1 MQLGEK
7 IRLSQRISTQLLAIL
22 FCIAVLVLGGLAVT
36 AYQLV
41 QIQENLGDL
50 RNEALPRLIKL
61 SQLSQ
66 DAAATIA
73 IAPALSSQPTRF
85 EFETLLS
92 RIKDKQAS
100 QEALIADLAPLL
112 TDEAAVQ
119 VIKSNGQALSGNL
132 KQLTD
137 VVSQQIDVRKSLE
150 QYVEFLRAT
159 AKALRAGLRT
169 DRSPLLLQSLAAN
182 VALLNALLDPNAARL
197 SQNWRSAKAEVEVVQ
212 RSLEAVT
219 KRRATPTPNEKDPT
233 QELLSFWSG
242 QETQMFED
250 KRSELSND
258 FKIKAL
264 AEENSLIANRLV
276 ISASNEFSRASDKL
290 EAQIETVALI
300 TRITLVIMVLV
311 AVAFGAGNYSVWLA
325 LKNRIFKRLDRIR
338 DSLQRFAQDR
348 RASNADQRPDE
359 IGGISRSL
367 IQYME
372 VIAERETE
380 LSQKTKVLEGLSNQ
394 LSKYLSPQV
403 YSSIFAGK
411 QEVKLTSKRKKL
423 TIFFSDIVGFTQT
436 ADRLESEDLSQLL
449 NQYLTAMS
457 QIALAYGATIDKYV
471 GDAILAF
478 FGDPE
483 SRGVKEDAVACVTM
497 AIAMRK
503 KMGGLADDWREAGI
517 DKPLQVRIGITTGY
531 CTVGN
536 FGSEDRLDYTIIGG
550 AVNTASRLQSL
561 APPNEIIISYETYAL
576 VRDQILCEEHGEVE
590 VKGIAY
596 PVTTYKVVD
605 TLETLQRQA
614 HHFLEKQPHMTVDF
628 DLNRMNVDELDRA
641 QKTLE
646 DALRVLNSWKDD
658 QNTG

>member
-1 MQLGEK
+1 MHLEEK
-7 IRLSQRISTQLLAIL
+7 ISLSQRISTLLLAIL
-22 FCIAVLVLGGLAVT
+22 FGIAVLVLGGLAVT
-36 AYQLV
+36 AYRLV
-41 QIQENLGDL
+41 QIQENLGNL

-73 IAPALSSQPTRF
+73 IAPALSRQPTRF

-100 QEALIADLAPLL
+100 QEALIAELALLL
-112 TDEAAVQ
+112 TDEAAAQ
-119 VIKSNGQALSGNL
+119 VIESNGQALSGNL
-132 KQLTD
+132 KSLTD
-137 VVSQQIDVRKSLE
+137 VVSDQIDTRKSLE
-150 QYVEFLRAT
+150 QDIEFLRTT
-159 AKALRAGLRT
+159 AKALRAGSGS
-169 DRSPLLLQSLAAN
+169 DSNPAHPEALAAN
-182 VALLNALLDPNAARL
+182 VTLLNALLDPNAARL
-197 SQNWRSAKAEVEVVQ
+197 SQNWRSARAEMEVVQ
-212 RSLEAVT
+212 RSLEVT
-219 KRRATPTPNEKDPT
+219 SEQGAAATAQD
-233 QELLSFWSG
+233 QGQAHDLLGFWSE
-242 QETQMFED
+242 QQARILED
-250 KRSELSND
+250 KRNELSNE

-276 ISASNEFSRASDKL
+276 ISASNEFSRASSNL
-290 EAQIETVALI
+290 EAQIENVAVI
-300 TRITLVIMVLV
+300 TRITLVVMVLV

-325 LKNRIFKRLDRIR
+325 LQTRVFRRLNRIR

-348 RASNADQRPDE
+348 RPSDADRRSDE

-367 IQYME
+367 IHYME
-372 VIAERETE
+372 VIDEREAE
-380 LSQKTKVLEGLSNQ
+380 LAQKTQVLEGLSNQ

-403 YSSIFAGK
+403 YNSIFSGK

-457 QIALAYGATIDKYV
+457 QIALTYGATIDKYV

-503 KMGGLADDWREAGI
+503 KMDSLADDWREAGI

-561 APPNEIIISYETYAL
+561 APPNEIVISYETYAL
-576 VRDQILCEEHGEVE
+576 VRDRIRCEEHGEVE

-596 PVTTYKVVD
+596 PVATYRVVD
-605 TLETLQRQA
+605 TLEALKRQT
-614 HHFLEKQPHMTVDF
+614 HQFLETHPHMTVDF
-628 DLNRMNVDELDRA
+628 DLNRMNSDELDRA

-646 DALRVLNSWKDD
+646 SALRVVHSWKND
-658 QNTG
+658 QDRD